1 MILMI
6 VVAVAVLGYLSTFV
20 WERVRSRRR
29 RELAER
35 AVLDPS
41 VRAGRDEMNNPVAA
55 EVVLREGWRPHDSP
69 GGPF

>member
-6 VVAVAVLGYLSTFV
+6 VVAVAVIGFLATYV
-20 WERVRSRRR
+20 WDHFSRRR
-29 RELAER
+29 RHQLAER

-41 VRAGRDEMNNPVAA
+41 VRAGRDEMSNPVAA
-55 EVVLREGWRPHDSP
+55 EVVLREGWRPHDSS